1 MIAGLLLII
10 VMWNIVIKKK
20 TINEMYFRCNST
32 VKQHIQF
39 VLGGGTTVVKI
50 TTVVPPSKMYGGT
63 TVLFHDDNGPPPEIG
78 GGLLSGTWG
87 DYCRENPDSGPP
99 ST

>member
-1 MIAGLLLII
+1 
-10 VMWNIVIKKK
+10 
-20 TINEMYFRCNST
+20 MYFRCNST

-39 VLGGGTTVVKI
+39 VLGGTQKCTHKKCMGGPLSCFMTKM
-50 TTVVPPSKMYGGT
+50 VPPSKMYGGT